1 MPQKSALIGLTA
13 IVLLA
18 HTRDAIAPAGL
29 TGDRAHADC
38 DAHQTP
44 GLYFGLNSTSMRC
57 LLLLLTLSFCLPAEA
72 QLVQR
77 IKGQVT
83 DKESH
88 VPLEG
93 VTVAVT
99 SLQNPVVAT
108 TDAAG
113 RFTLDSIP
121 VGKTNLVFTYGAY
134 QQQTLNDVL
143 VTSGREVV
151 LEVPMQESVR
161 KLDELVV
168 RTRRSSLNE
177 MAIVSTKTFD
187 VQETERYAGSR
198 SDPARMTSNFAGVQG
213 ADDSRN
219 DIIVRGNSPAGLLWR
234 IEDVDIP
241 NPNHF
246 AIPGT
251 SGGPVSMLNSKTLS
265 NSDFLTGAFPSEYG
279 NSISGAFDLKL
290 RNGNRD
296 RYEFTAQFGFLGTEL
311 AAEGPISRKA
321 GSSFL
326 VAYRYSTLKLFEG
339 LNIKIGTNSIPAYQD
354 LTFRLNFPVGKKG
367 NLALFGI
374 GGLSNIDLIVSKLTE
389 PSQEL
394 YGESDRD
401 QYFTSNTGF
410 GGLSYTNTFNKR
422 TFTKFVT
429 AFSGNEIKANHNK
442 VFRDPDYKVDSL
454 KPILGYRFITNSWN
468 THWLVVH
475 KLSARQTIKA
485 GLINNAFFLDFL
497 DTSRQYPPT
506 RQDWQ
511 NRLDFVG
518 STYLVQAYLQYKYRP
533 TNQLSIT
540 AGLHAQYLTHNDSKA
555 LEPRLGIRWLPG
567 SGNVLSFGYGLH
579 SQMQPTYQYFAH
591 KPDKPSY
598 VQHNYG
604 MGFTKSHHIVAGWDR
619 NLSKSIRFRTEAYYQ
634 YLFNIPIEYRANSS
648 FSNINQGSSFSRVF
662 PDELRNDGTGQ
673 NYGLE
678 LTAEKSFSKAYYV
691 LFTGS
696 VFSSTYKGADGVS
709 RSTDYNGRFALNLLA
724 GYEPKIGTNTVLI
737 TGAKLTYAGGKL
749 YSVPD
754 ITASNAIGDFIV
766 VDSLRNT
773 ERFPDYFRMDLRLG
787 VRINRPRITHEL
799 AFDLVNIFDNK
810 NILNLTYSPDLAS
823 QGQYPFLKSYQL
835 GFLPLFYYR
844 ADFGFGRKRS

>member
-1 MPQKSALIGLTA
+1 MRSLALFL
-13 IVLLA
+13 VLLCSV
-18 HTRDAIAPAGL
+18 PA
-29 TGDRAHADC
+29 
-38 DAHQTP
+38 
-44 GLYFGLNSTSMRC
+44 S
-57 LLLLLTLSFCLPAEA
+57 A

-77 IKGQVT
+77 IKGQVI
-83 DKESH
+83 DKESRI
-88 VPLEG
+88 PLEG
-93 VTVAVT
+93 VTVAVI
-99 SLQNPVVAT
+99 SLPTPVVSTTVAT
-108 TDAAG
+108 G
-113 RFTLDSIP
+113 RFLLDSIP
-121 VGKTNLVFTYGAY
+121 VGKHSLVFSYGAY
-134 QQQTLNDVL
+134 QQQTLTDVR

-151 LEVPMQESVR
+151 LEVPMQESAR

-168 RTRRSSLNE
+168 RTRRSSMNE

-187 VQETERYAGSR
+187 IQETERYAGSR
-198 SDPARMTSNFAGVQG
+198 SDPARMASNFAGVQG

-251 SGGPVSMLNSKTLS
+251 SGGPVSMLNNKTLS
-265 NSDFLTGAFPSEYG
+265 NSDFLTGAFPAEYG

-296 RYEFTAQFGFLGTEL
+296 RYELTAQFGFLGTEL
-311 AAEGPISRKA
+311 TAEGPISRKS

-326 VAYRYSTLKLFEG
+326 VAYRYSTLKLFESF
-339 LNIKIGTNSIPAYQD
+339 NIKIGTNSIPAYQD

-367 NLALFGI
+367 NLAFFGI

-410 GGLSYTNTFNKR
+410 GGLSYTHTFNKR
-422 TFTKFVT
+422 TFSKLVS
-429 AFSGNEIKANHNK
+429 AYSANKIEAHHNK
-442 VFRDPDYKVDSL
+442 VFRNADYQVDSL
-454 KPILGYRFITNSWN
+454 KPILGYRFVTNSWN
-468 THWLVVH
+468 THWYIVH
-475 KLSARQTIKA
+475 KLSARQTLKGGI
-485 GLINNAFFLDFL
+485 INNTFFLNYL
-497 DTSRQYPPT
+497 DSSRQYPPT

-511 NRLDFVG
+511 NRLDFIG
-518 STYLVQAYLQYKYRP
+518 STSLVQAYIQYKYRP
-533 TNQLSIT
+533 TDELSIT

-555 LEPRLGIRWLPG
+555 LEPRLGVRWLPG
-567 SGNVLSFGYGLH
+567 NGHVLSLGYGLH
-579 SQMQPTYQYFAH
+579 SQMQPLYQYFAH
-591 KPDKPSY
+591 KPDKPAY
-598 VQHNYG
+598 VVHNYG
-604 MGFTKSHHIVAGWDR
+604 MGFTRSHHLVAGWDK

-662 PDELRNDGTGQ
+662 PDELQNEGTGQ

-678 LTAEKSFSKAYYV
+678 LTVEKGFSKGYYM

-696 VFSSTYKGADGVS
+696 VFNSTYKGADGIQ

-737 TGAKLTYAGGKL
+737 TGTKVTYAGGKL
-749 YSVPD
+749 YSAPD
-754 ITASNAIGDFIV
+754 VAASNAIGDFIV
-766 VDSLRNT
+766 IDSLRNS

-787 VRINRPRITHEL
+787 IRINRPRLTHEL
-799 AFDLVNIFDNK
+799 AFDLVNVFNTQ

-844 ADFGFGRKRS
+844 VDFGFKAKG